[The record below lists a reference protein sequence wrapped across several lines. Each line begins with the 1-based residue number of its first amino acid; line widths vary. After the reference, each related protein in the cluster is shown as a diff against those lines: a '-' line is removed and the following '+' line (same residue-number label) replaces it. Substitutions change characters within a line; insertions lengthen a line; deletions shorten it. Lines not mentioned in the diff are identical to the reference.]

1 LTLGKAGQSFMMID
15 GSATNIQNP
24 QSMQDLGYVQNTPSS
39 KSKMSMMD
47 DNLRRSLPIV
57 TKAQVSEAS
66 TNNRD
71 AMREK
76 D

>member
-1 LTLGKAGQSFMMID
+1 
-15 GSATNIQNP
+15 
-24 QSMQDLGYVQNTPSS
+24 MQDLGYVHNTPSS